1 MVFRRRSA
9 VDARMRGKSRFGL
22 TLAAIRR
29 RRGLTQED
37 LAALIGRTPAA
48 LSKLERGGSYPQM
61 ETLIRLSA
69 TLAIPLRD
77 LIDELDPNPPTDPR
91 RITLEATLLDTART
105 LDQRDLEIAV
115 DQVQAFARYPIMEG

>member
-1 MVFRRRSA
+1 
-9 VDARMRGKSRFGL
+9 MRGKSRFGL

-48 LSKLERGGSYPQM
+48 LSKLERGETYPQI

-77 LIDELDPNPPTDPR
+77 LIDELDPNALTDPR
-91 RITLEATLLDTART
+91 RVTLETILRDAART
-105 LDQRDLEIAV
+105 LSQRDLEIAV
-115 DQVQAFARYPIMEG
+115 DQVQAFARHAARG

>member
-1 MVFRRRSA
+1 MHGRCRL
-9 VDARMRGKSRFGL
+9 GL

-29 RRGLTQED
+29 RRGLTQEG

-48 LSKLERGGSYPQM
+48 LSKLERGESYPQI

-77 LIDELDPNPPTDPR
+77 LIDELDPNAPSDPR
-91 RITLEATLLDTART
+91 RITLEAMLLDTARQ
-105 LDQRDLEIAV
+105 LDGRDLEIAV
-115 DQVQAFARYPIMEG
+115 DQVQAFTRCGGSESCSR